1 MIKSMT
7 IPDPLGLPAT
17 ASTNDQETQTSL
29 FHANVR
35 RRSDRLMN
43 YFLISFFLVGIYLAH
58 YYDTWL
64 IAFGVGGLSLIAYY
78 SVKLAMPRSGLYQY
92 VLSVVLGVFMAQ
104 YIYQM
109 HGLFEMHFV
118 AFIACAILITYQN
131 WKLQIPLLIIVFL
144 HHAVFDYL
152 QYSGNQNV
160 YFTQLDYLDF
170 NTFVIHVA
178 LTTIIV
184 FICGLW
190 SYQLKRYGEIQ
201 IAQAVQMAGLQK
213 EAGILQER
221 RRNQEALENALL
233 TAEVARQE
241 AERANKAKSIF
252 LATMSH
258 EIRTP
263 MNGVI
268 GMSSLLSE
276 TPLNDQQ
283 RSYAQTIATCGET
296 LLNVINDILDFSKIE
311 SGSMELE
318 EIDFNLHENIEH
330 VLDIFSTRAAETGIE
345 LLYQI
350 ESKVPDYIK
359 GDDLRLRQIIT
370 NLVGNAIKFTEEGEI
385 FIGVRVLETDAD
397 GKLTLG
403 FEVRDTGIGI
413 PPDKQERL
421 FKAFSQI
428 DTSTTRKYGGT
439 GLGLAISEQL
449 VKLMGGTIRVES
461 EPGAGS
467 TFFFTVSTH
476 AGIQADVPVTT
487 TDLAAHA
494 GKRLLIVDDNLTN
507 RTILKNQLEQWNLA
521 ATLAASGVEALNI
534 LEADSRYDLVL
545 TDMQM
550 PYMDGVRLSTTIRER
565 YPRLPIILL
574 SSIGDEYKKNYKNL
588 FSAIMTKPIKQQA
601 MYRHILSGLEHRS
614 WSISGDS
621 SASSRLPGQ
630 PGQMAARLPLQ
641 ILIAEDNVINQ
652 QVIQYI
658 LQKLGYTPTIAQN
671 GREAVDLAAA
681 GDFDIILMDLQMPE
695 MDGLEAT
702 RMIRR
707 HTADRQPVII
717 ALTANA
723 MEGDEEE
730 CLEAG
735 MNDYLGK
742 PVKLEEVIDKL
753 QKWAPRPFLN

>member
-1 MIKSMT
+1 MT
-7 IPDPLGLPAT
+7 IPDLSSLPPSSTDLEAQT
-17 ASTNDQETQTSL
+17 AL
-29 FHANVR
+29 FHADVR
-35 RRSDRLMN
+35 RRSDQLTN
-43 YFLISFFLVGIYLAH
+43 YFLIAYFLIGLYLAH
-58 YYDTWL
+58 YYDTYP
-64 IAFGVGGLSLIAYY
+64 IALGIGGLSLVAYY
-78 SVKLAMPRSGLYQY
+78 SVKLALPRSDLYQY
-92 VLSVVLGVFMAQ
+92 VLSVILGLFMAQ

-109 HGLFEMHFV
+109 HGLFEMHFF

-131 WKLQIPLLIIVFL
+131 WKLQIPLLVFVFL
-144 HHAVFDYL
+144 HHAIFDYL
-152 QYSGNQNV
+152 QYTGESTI
-160 YFTQLDYLDF
+160 YFTRLDYIDF

-221 RRNQEALENALL
+221 RRNQDALEAALL
-233 TAEVARQE
+233 KAEIARQEAEIARQE

-276 TPLNDQQ
+276 TPLNEQQ
-283 RSYAQTIATCGET
+283 RNYAETIAACGET

-311 SGSMELE
+311 SGSMDLE
-318 EIDFNLHENIEH
+318 DIDFDLHESIEH
-330 VLDIFSTRAAETGIE
+330 VLDIFSTRAAQTGVE

-350 ESKVPDYIK
+350 ESNVPAWIK

-370 NLVGNAIKFTEEGEI
+370 NLVGNAIKFTEKGEI
-385 FIGVRVLETDAD
+385 FIGVRLLDSDST

-413 PPDKQERL
+413 PLEKQERL

-428 DTSTTRKYGGT
+428 DSSTTRKYGGT

-449 VKLMGGTIRVES
+449 VKLMGGSIEVQS
-461 EPGAGS
+461 EPGIGS
-467 TFFFTVSTH
+467 TFSFTIGTR
-476 AGIQADVPVTT
+476 AGVQADTPATSG
-487 TDLAAHA
+487 DLAAHA
-494 GKRLLIVDDNLTN
+494 GKRLLIVDDNHTN
-507 RTILKNQLEQWNLA
+507 RTILKDQLEQWNLA

-534 LEADSRYDLVL
+534 LATDNRFDLIL

-550 PYMDGVRLSTTIRER
+550 PYMDGIRLSQTIRER
-565 YPRLPIILL
+565 YPRVPIILL
-574 SSIGDEYKKNYKNL
+574 SSIGDEFKKNYDDL
-588 FSAIMTKPIKQQA
+588 FSAIMTKPIKHQA
-601 MYRHILSGLEHRS
+601 MYRHILSGLENRS
-614 WSISGDS
+614 WSAANGNTGPT
-621 SASSRLPGQ
+621 RLPRQ
-630 PGQMAARLPLQ
+630 LAADLPMR
-641 ILIAEDNVINQ
+641 ILVAEDNIINQ

-658 LQKLGYTPTIAQN
+658 LQKLGYTPVIVQN
-671 GREAVDLAAA
+671 GREAVDAMAVA
-681 GDFDIILMDLQMPE
+681 DYDIILMDLQMPE

-702 RMIRR
+702 RMIRGR
-707 HTADRQPVII
+707 QAGQQPVII

-753 QKWAPRPFLN
+753 RRWAPRHSLN

>member
-1 MIKSMT
+1 E
-7 IPDPLGLPAT
+7 A
-17 ASTNDQETQTSL
+17 A
-29 FHANVR
+29 
-35 RRSDRLMN
+35 
-43 YFLISFFLVGIYLAH
+43 
-58 YYDTWL
+58 
-64 IAFGVGGLSLIAYY
+64 
-78 SVKLAMPRSGLYQY
+78 
-92 VLSVVLGVFMAQ
+92 
-104 YIYQM
+104 
-109 HGLFEMHFV
+109 
-118 AFIACAILITYQN
+118 
-131 WKLQIPLLIIVFL
+131 L
-144 HHAVFDYL
+144 H
-152 QYSGNQNV
+152 
-160 YFTQLDYLDF
+160 
-170 NTFVIHVA
+170 
-178 LTTIIV
+178 
-184 FICGLW
+184 
-190 SYQLKRYGEIQ
+190 K
-201 IAQAVQMAGLQK
+201 
-213 EAGILQER
+213 
-221 RRNQEALENALL
+221 
-233 TAEVARQE
+233 AEVARRE

-283 RSYAQTIATCGET
+283 RTYAEAIAACGET

-318 EIDFNLHENIEH
+318 DIDFDLHESIEH

-350 ESKVPDYIK
+350 ESKVPAHIK

-370 NLVGNAIKFTEEGEI
+370 NLVGNAIKFTEQGEI
-385 FIGVRVLETDAD
+385 FIGVRLTETDTD
-397 GKLTLG
+397 GRMTLG

-413 PPDKQERL
+413 PPEKQERL

-428 DTSTTRKYGGT
+428 DSSTTRKYGGT

-449 VKLMGGTIRVES
+449 VKLMGGSIRVES
-461 EPGAGS
+461 EPGVGS
-467 TFFFTVSTH
+467 TFFFTITAR
-476 AGIQADVPVTT
+476 AGIRADTPAATG
-487 TDLAAHA
+487 DLAAHA

-507 RTILKNQLEQWNLA
+507 RTILKYQLEQWNLT

-534 LEADSRYDLVL
+534 LAADSRYDLVL

-550 PYMDGVRLSTTIRER
+550 PFMDGVRLSGTIRER
-565 YPRLPIILL
+565 YPQLPIILL
-574 SSIGDEYKKNYKNL
+574 SSIGDEYKKNYKDL
-588 FSAIMTKPIKQQA
+588 FSAIMTKPVKQQA

-614 WSISGDS
+614 WPTAAVS
-621 SASSRLPGQ
+621 SSPSRAAGQPGQAAGQPGQAAGQPGQAAGQ
-630 PGQMAARLPLQ
+630 PGQMASELPMQ
-641 ILIAEDNVINQ
+641 ILIAEDNLINQ

-658 LQKLGYTPTIAQN
+658 LQKLGYTPVIAHN
-671 GREAVDLAAA
+671 GREAVDIAAA
-681 GDFDIILMDLQMPE
+681 GEFDIILMDLQMPE

-702 RMIRR
+702 RMIRQ
-707 HTADRQPVII
+707 HHADHQPVII

-730 CLEAG
+730 CLSAG

-753 QKWAPRPFLN
+753 QKWAPRPSLN

>member
-7 IPDPLGLPAT
+7 ITDPSGLPAY
-17 ASTNDQETQTSL
+17 ASPNDLETQTSL

-43 YFLISFFLVGIYLAH
+43 YFLTSFFLVGIYLAH

-64 IAFGVGGLSLIAYY
+64 IAFGVGGLSLVAYY
-78 SVKLAMPRSGLYQY
+78 SVKLALPQSDLYQY
-92 VLSVVLGVFMAQ
+92 VLSVVIGVFMAQ
-104 YIYQM
+104 FIYQM

-131 WKLQIPLLIIVFL
+131 WKLQIPLLIFVFL
-144 HHAVFDYL
+144 HHIIFDYL
-152 QYSGNQNV
+152 QYSGDQTI

-170 NTFVIHVA
+170 NSFVIHIA
-178 LTTIIV
+178 LTAMIV

-190 SYQLKRYGEIQ
+190 SYQLKRYGEVQ
-201 IAQAVQMAGLQK
+201 ISQAVQMAGLRE

-221 RRNQEALENALL
+221 RRNQEALEAALL
-233 TAEVARQE
+233 KAEVARQE

-283 RSYAQTIATCGET
+283 RSYAETISACGET

-318 EIDFNLHENIEH
+318 DIDFDLHENIEH
-330 VLDIFSTRAAETGIE
+330 VLDIFSTRAAATGVE

-350 ESKVPDYIK
+350 ETGVPAHIK

-385 FIGVRVLETDAD
+385 VIGVRLVESDPN

-413 PPDKQERL
+413 PLEKQERL

-439 GLGLAISEQL
+439 GLVLAISEQL
-449 VKLMGGTIRVES
+449 VKLMGGSIRVES

-467 TFFFTVSTH
+467 TFFFTITTRT
-476 AGIQADVPVTT
+476 GIASEIPGTT

-507 RTILKNQLEQWNLA
+507 RTILKTQLEQWNLTA
-521 ATLAASGVEALNI
+521 MLAASGVEALNI
-534 LEADSRYDLVL
+534 LAADNRFDLVL

-550 PYMDGVRLSTTIRER
+550 PFMDGVRLSETIRER

-601 MYRHILSGLEHRS
+601 MYRNILSGLEHRA
-614 WSISGDS
+614 WSVSVDPT
-621 SASSRLPGQ
+621 ASSSLTGQ
-630 PGQMAARLPLQ
+630 PGQMAAELPMQ
-641 ILIAEDNVINQ
+641 ILIAEDNIINQ

-658 LQKLGYTPTIAQN
+658 LQKLGYSPTIVQN
-671 GREAVDLAAA
+671 GREAVDTAAA

-707 HTADRQPVII
+707 HSPERQPVII

>member
-1 MIKSMT
+1 MT
-7 IPDPLGLPAT
+7 IPDPSGLPSS
-17 ASTNDQETQTSL
+17 STDLETQTAI
-29 FHANVR
+29 FHAGVR
-35 RRSDRLMN
+35 QRSDRLMN
-43 YFLISFFLVGIYLAH
+43 YFLAAFFSIGLYLAH
-58 YYDTWL
+58 YYDTYP
-64 IAFGVGGLSLIAYY
+64 IALGVGGLCLIAYY
-78 SVKLAMPRSGLYQY
+78 SVKLALPRSDLYQY

-109 HGLFEMHFV
+109 HGLFEMHFF

-131 WKLQIPLLIIVFL
+131 WKLQIPLLIFVFL
-144 HHAVFDYL
+144 HHAIFDYL
-152 QYSGNQNV
+152 QYSGNPSV
-160 YFTQLDYLDF
+160 FFTRLDYIDF
-170 NTFVIHVA
+170 NTFVIHIA

-190 SYQLKRYGEIQ
+190 AYQLKRYGEIQ
-201 IAQAVQMAGLQK
+201 IIQAVQMAGLQM

-221 RRNQEALENALL
+221 RRNQDALEDALSK
-233 TAEVARQE
+233 AEIARKE

-276 TPLNDQQ
+276 TPLNEQQ
-283 RSYAQTIATCGET
+283 RNYAETISACGET

-311 SGSMELE
+311 SGSMDLE
-318 EIDFNLHENIEH
+318 DIDFDLHESIEH
-330 VLDIFSTRAAETGIE
+330 VLDIFSTRAAQTGIE

-350 ESKVPDYIK
+350 ESSVPAWIK
-359 GDDLRLRQIIT
+359 GDDLRLRQIMT
-370 NLVGNAIKFTEEGEI
+370 NLVGNAIKFTTEGEI
-385 FIGVRVLETDAD
+385 FVRVRQLEAD
-397 GKLTLG
+397 SAGHLTLG

-413 PPDKQERL
+413 PPEKQERL

-449 VKLMGGTIRVES
+449 VKMMGGSISVES
-461 EPGAGS
+461 KPGLGS
-467 TFFFTVSTH
+467 TFTFTISTR
-476 AGIQADVPVTT
+476 AGVRADVPASSG
-487 TDLAAHA
+487 DLAAHA
-494 GKRLLIVDDNLTN
+494 GKRLLIIDDNLTN
-507 RTILKNQLEQWNLA
+507 RTILKNQLEQWQLA
-521 ATLAASGVEALNI
+521 PTLAASGVEALDI
-534 LEADSRYDLVL
+534 LAADSRYDLIL

-550 PYMDGVRLSTTIRER
+550 PYMDGVRLSRTIRER

-574 SSIGDEYKKNYKNL
+574 SSIGDEYKKNYDDL

-601 MYRHILSGLEHRS
+601 MYRHILSGLENRS
-614 WSISGDS
+614 WP
-621 SASSRLPGQ
+621 SANGGAFPSRLTGKL
-630 PGQMAARLPLQ
+630 AADLPMR

-658 LQKLGYTPTIAQN
+658 LQKLGYSPVMVAN
-671 GREAVDLAAA
+671 GREAVDAVL
-681 GDFDIILMDLQMPE
+681 GGEYDIILMDLQMPE
-695 MDGLEAT
+695 LGGLEAT
-702 RMIRR
+702 RLIRER
-707 HTADRQPVII
+707 KAGRQPVII

-730 CLEAG
+730 CLKEG

-753 QKWAPRPFLN
+753 RRWAPRHALN

>member
-7 IPDPLGLPAT
+7 IPDPLALPA
-17 ASTNDQETQTSL
+17 SPSPNDLETQTAL
-29 FHANVR
+29 FHADVR

-58 YYDTWL
+58 YFGTYM

-78 SVKLAMPRSGLYQY
+78 SVKLALPRSDLYQY
-92 VLSVVLGVFMAQ
+92 VLSVVIGLFMAQ

-118 AFIACAILITYQN
+118 AFISCAILITYQK
-131 WKLQIPLLIIVFL
+131 WELQIPLLIFVVL
-144 HHAVFDYL
+144 HHAIFDYL
-152 QYSGNQNV
+152 QYSGDPAV

-170 NTFVIHVA
+170 NTFIIHIA
-178 LTTIIV
+178 LTSIIV

-201 IAQAVQMAGLQK
+201 INQAVQMAALQK

-221 RRNQEALENALL
+221 RRNHEALEDALRNA
-233 TAEVARQE
+233 EIARQE
-241 AERANKAKSIF
+241 SERANKAKSIF

-276 TPLNDQQ
+276 TSLNDQQ
-283 RSYAQTIATCGET
+283 RTYAEAISACGET

-318 EIDFNLHENIEH
+318 DIDFDLHESIEH
-330 VLDIFSTRAAETGIE
+330 VLDIFSTRAAQTGVE
-345 LLYQI
+345 LLYQV
-350 ESKVPDYIK
+350 ESRVPALIK

-370 NLVGNAIKFTEEGEI
+370 NLVGNAIKFTEKGEI
-385 FIGVRVLETDAD
+385 FIGVRLVETDVD
-397 GKLTLG
+397 GRLTLG

-413 PPDKQERL
+413 PAEKQERL

-428 DTSTTRKYGGT
+428 DSSTTRKYGGT

-449 VKLMGGTIRVES
+449 VKLMGGSIHVQS
-461 EPGAGS
+461 EPGVGS
-467 TFFFTVSTH
+467 TFSFTMITRPGVR
-476 AGIQADVPVTT
+476 ADIPARTG
-487 TDLAAHA
+487 DLAAHA

-507 RTILKNQLEQWNLA
+507 RTILKDQLELWNLA
-521 ATLAASGVEALNI
+521 PTLAASGVEALNI
-534 LEADSRYDLVL
+534 LATDSRYDLIL

-550 PYMDGVRLSTTIRER
+550 PFMDGVRLSKTIRER

-574 SSIGDEYKKNYKNL
+574 SSIGDEYKKNYRNL

-614 WSISGDS
+614 WSITNES
-621 SASSRLPGQ
+621 STPSRLS
-630 PGQMAARLPLQ
+630 GQMANELPMK

-658 LQKLGYTPTIAQN
+658 LQKLGYTPVMVLN
-671 GREAVDLAAA
+671 GREAVDTAAT

-702 RMIRR
+702 RIIRR
-707 HTADRQPVII
+707 CSNGRQPVII

-730 CLEAG
+730 CLQAG

-742 PVKLEEVIDKL
+742 PVKLEELIDKL
-753 QKWAPRPFLN
+753 QKWAPRSLLN

>member
-1 MIKSMT
+1 MT
-7 IPDPLGLPAT
+7 ISDPHALAAPDPSNDLAAQT
-17 ASTNDQETQTSL
+17 AL

-58 YYDTWL
+58 YFDTYT
-64 IAFGVGGLSLIAYY
+64 IALGVGGLSLMAYY
-78 SVKLAMPRSGLYQY
+78 SVKLALPRSDLYQY
-92 VLSVVLGVFMAQ
+92 VLSVVLGLFMAQ

-118 AFIACAILITYQN
+118 AFIACAILITYQK
-131 WKLQIPLLIIVFL
+131 WELQIPLLIFVAL
-144 HHAVFDYL
+144 HHAIFDYL
-152 QYSGNQNV
+152 QYSGETGV
-160 YFTQLDYLDF
+160 YFTRLDYLDF
-170 NTFVIHVA
+170 NTFIIHIA
-178 LTTIIV
+178 LTSFIV
-184 FICGLW
+184 FISGLW
-190 SYQLKRYGEIQ
+190 AYQLKRYGEIQ
-201 IAQAVQMAGLQK
+201 INQAVQMAGLQK

-221 RRNQEALENALL
+221 RRNQEALEAALL
-233 TAEVARQE
+233 KAETARQE

-276 TPLNDQQ
+276 TPLNEQQ
-283 RSYAQTIATCGET
+283 RSYAETIATCGET

-318 EIDFNLHENIEH
+318 DIDFDLHESIEH
-330 VLDIFSTRAAETGIE
+330 VLDIFSTRAAQTGVE
-345 LLYQI
+345 LLYQV
-350 ESKVPDYIK
+350 ESRVPSFIK

-370 NLVGNAIKFTEEGEI
+370 NLVGNAIKFTEEAEI
-385 FIGVRVLETDAD
+385 FIGVRLVDADAD

-413 PPDKQERL
+413 PADKQERL
-421 FKAFSQI
+421 FKAFSQL
-428 DTSTTRKYGGT
+428 DSSTTRKYGGT

-449 VKLMGGTIRVES
+449 VKLMGGSIRVES
-461 EPGAGS
+461 EPGVGS
-467 TFFFTVSTH
+467 TFTFTISTRAGSR
-476 AGIQADVPVTT
+476 AGIPAGNS
-487 TDLAAHA
+487 DLAAHA

-521 ATLAASGVEALNI
+521 PTLAASGVEALDI
-534 LEADSRYDLVL
+534 LATDSRYDLIL

-550 PYMDGVRLSTTIRER
+550 PFMDGVRLSETIRER

-574 SSIGDEYKKNYKNL
+574 SSVGDEYKKDYNNL

-601 MYRHILSGLEHRS
+601 MYRHILSGLERRS
-614 WSISGDS
+614 WAVTGESSIP
-621 SASSRLPGQ
+621 SRLPE
-630 PGQMAARLPLQ
+630 QMATDLPMQ

-658 LQKLGYTPTIAQN
+658 LQKLGYTPTVVGN
-671 GREAVDLAAA
+671 GREAVDTVAAN
-681 GDFDIILMDLQMPE
+681 DFDIILMDLQMPE
-695 MDGLEAT
+695 IDGLEAT

-707 HTADRQPVII
+707 RNAGPQPVII

-730 CLEAG
+730 CLSAG

-742 PVKLEEVIDKL
+742 PVKLEELIDKL
-753 QKWAPRPFLN
+753 QKWAPRPLLN

>member
-1 MIKSMT
+1 MT
-7 IPDPLGLPAT
+7 ILDPVGLPP
-17 ASTNDQETQTSL
+17 SSGNDLATQTAV
-29 FHANVR
+29 FHADVR

-43 YFLISFFLVGIYLAH
+43 YFLAGFFFIGLYLAH
-58 YYDTWL
+58 YYETYP
-64 IAFGVGGLSLIAYY
+64 IALGVGGLSLIAYY
-78 SVKLAMPRSGLYQY
+78 SVKFTLPRSDLYQY

-109 HGLFEMHFV
+109 HGLFEMHFF
-118 AFIACAILITYQN
+118 AFISCAILITYQN
-131 WKLQIPLLIIVFL
+131 WRLQIPLLIFVFL
-144 HHAVFDYL
+144 HHAIFDYL
-152 QYSGNQNV
+152 QYTGDAAV
-160 YFTQLDYLDF
+160 YFTRLDYIDF

-178 LTTIIV
+178 LTTGIV

-213 EAGILQER
+213 EAGIRQER
-221 RRNQEALENALL
+221 RRNQEALEGALL
-233 TAEVARQE
+233 KAEDARQEAEVARQE

-276 TPLNDQQ
+276 TTLNDQQ
-283 RSYAQTIATCGET
+283 RSYAETISACGET

-318 EIDFNLHENIEH
+318 DIDFDLHESIEH
-330 VLDIFSTRAAETGIE
+330 VLDIFSTRAAQTGIE

-350 ESKVPDYIK
+350 ENAVPVWIR

-370 NLVGNAIKFTEEGEI
+370 NLVGNSIKFTEEGEI
-385 FIGVRVLETDAD
+385 FIGVRLEAAATD
-397 GKLTLG
+397 GGLTLG

-413 PPDKQERL
+413 PADKQERL

-428 DTSTTRKYGGT
+428 DSSTTRKYGGT

-449 VKLMGGTIRVES
+449 VKLMGGYIRVQS
-461 EPGAGS
+461 EPGSGS
-467 TFFFTVSTH
+467 TFFFTISTR
-476 AGIQADVPVTT
+476 AGVRTDAATSSG
-487 TDLAAHA
+487 DLAAHA

-507 RTILKNQLEQWNLA
+507 RTILKDQLEQWKLA
-521 ATLAASGVEALNI
+521 PTLAASGVEALNI
-534 LEADSRYDLVL
+534 LATDSRYDLIL

-550 PYMDGVRLSTTIRER
+550 PYMDGIRLSKTIRER
-565 YPRLPIILL
+565 YPRVPIILL
-574 SSIGDEYKKNYKNL
+574 SSIGDEYKKNHEGL

-601 MYRHILSGLEHRS
+601 MYRHILSGLENRS
-614 WSISGDS
+614 RTTGNGNHF
-621 SASSRLPGQ
+621 SSRLSRQ
-630 PGQMAARLPLQ
+630 LAAELPMR
-641 ILIAEDNVINQ
+641 ILVAEDNVINQ
-652 QVIQYI
+652 QVILYI
-658 LQKLGYTPTIAQN
+658 LQKLGYTPTVVPN
-671 GREAVDLAAA
+671 GREAADAAA
-681 GDFDIILMDLQMPE
+681 TGSFDLILMDLHMPE

-702 RMIRR
+702 RLIRQC
-707 HTADRQPVII
+707 ADSRQPVII

-730 CLEAG
+730 CIQAG

-753 QKWAPRPFLN
+753 QRWAPRRNLN

>member
-1 MIKSMT
+1 MT
-7 IPDPLGLPAT
+7 IPDPQSLPVSAV
-17 ASTNDQETQTSL
+17 SNDLETQTAL
-29 FHANVR
+29 FHADVR

-43 YFLISFFLVGIYLAH
+43 YFLIGFFLVGIYLAH
-58 YYDTWL
+58 YFDTYA

-78 SVKLAMPRSGLYQY
+78 SVKLAFPRSDLYQY
-92 VLSVVLGVFMAQ
+92 VLSVVIGLFMAQ

-118 AFIACAILITYQN
+118 AFISCAILITYQN
-131 WKLQIPLLIIVFL
+131 WKLQVPLLIFVVL
-144 HHAVFDYL
+144 HHAIFDYL
-152 QYSGNQNV
+152 QYSGNSAI

-170 NTFVIHVA
+170 NTFIIHIA
-178 LTTIIV
+178 LTSIIV

-201 IAQAVQMAGLQK
+201 VTQAVQMAGLQK

-221 RRNQEALENALL
+221 RRNQEALEAALL
-233 TAEVARQE
+233 KAEAARLE

-283 RSYAQTIATCGET
+283 RTYAETIAACGET

-318 EIDFNLHENIEH
+318 EIDFDLHESIEH
-330 VLDIFSTRAAETGIE
+330 VLDIFSTRAAQTGIE
-345 LLYQI
+345 LLYQV
-350 ESKVPDYIK
+350 ESKVPTFIK

-385 FIGVRVLETDAD
+385 FIGVRLLEAEAD

-428 DTSTTRKYGGT
+428 DSSITRKYGGT

-449 VKLMGGTIRVES
+449 VKLMGGSIKVQS
-461 EPGAGS
+461 EPGVGS
-467 TFFFTVSTH
+467 TFTFSIQTS
-476 AGIQADVPVTT
+476 AGVRADIPATT
-487 TDLAAHA
+487 GDLTAHA

-507 RTILKNQLEQWNLA
+507 RTILKNQLEHWNLT

-534 LEADSRYDLVL
+534 LATDSPFDLVL

-550 PYMDGVRLSTTIRER
+550 PFMDGVRLSKNIRER

-574 SSIGDEYKKNYKNL
+574 SSIGDEYKKHHKNL

-601 MYRHILSGLEHRS
+601 MYRNILSGLEHRS
-614 WSISGDS
+614 RSLAGESTTP
-621 SASSRLPGQ
+621 SRVPGPAQ
-630 PGQMAARLPLQ
+630 PGQMAAELPMQ

-658 LQKLGYTPTIAQN
+658 LQKLGYAPTIVQN
-671 GREAVDLAAA
+671 GREAVDTAAE
-681 GDFDIILMDLQMPE
+681 GDYDIILMDLQMPE

-702 RMIRR
+702 RMIRER
-707 HTADRQPVII
+707 ATDRQPVII

-730 CLEAG
+730 CLSAG

>member
-1 MIKSMT
+1 MT
-7 IPDPLGLPAT
+7 IPDLSGLPPS
-17 ASTNDQETQTSL
+17 STDLETQTAI
-29 FHANVR
+29 FHAGVR
-35 RRSDRLMN
+35 QRSDRLMN
-43 YFLISFFLVGIYLAH
+43 YFLIAFFCIGLYLAH
-58 YYDTWL
+58 YYDTYP
-64 IAFGVGGLSLIAYY
+64 IALGVGSLCLIGYY
-78 SVKLAMPRSGLYQY
+78 SVKLALPRSDLYQY

-104 YIYQM
+104 YIYEM
-109 HGLFEMHFV
+109 HGLFEMHFF

-131 WKLQIPLLIIVFL
+131 WKLQIPLLIFVFL
-144 HHAVFDYL
+144 HHAIFDYL
-152 QYSGNQNV
+152 QYSGNTSIF
-160 YFTQLDYLDF
+160 FTRLDYIDF
-170 NTFVIHVA
+170 NTFVIHIA

-190 SYQLKRYGEIQ
+190 AYQLKRYGEIQ
-201 IAQAVQMAGLQK
+201 IVQAVQMAGLQM

-221 RRNQEALENALL
+221 RRNQDALEEALLKAE
-233 TAEVARQE
+233 TARKE

-276 TPLNDQQ
+276 TPLNEQQ
-283 RSYAQTIATCGET
+283 RNYAETITACGET

-311 SGSMELE
+311 SGSMDLE
-318 EIDFNLHENIEH
+318 DIDFDLRESIEH
-330 VLDIFSTRAAETGIE
+330 VLDIFSTRAAQTGIE

-350 ESKVPDYIK
+350 ESNVPAWIK

-370 NLVGNAIKFTEEGEI
+370 NLVGNAIKFTTEGEI
-385 FIGVRVLETDAD
+385 LVRVRLLQSDMA
-397 GKLTLG
+397 GQLTLG

-413 PPDKQERL
+413 PLEKQERL

-449 VKLMGGTIRVES
+449 VKMMGGSISVES
-461 EPGAGS
+461 KPGLGS
-467 TFFFTVSTH
+467 TFTFTIRTR
-476 AGIQADVPVTT
+476 AGVRADVPVSSG
-487 TDLAAHA
+487 DLAAHA
-494 GKRLLIVDDNLTN
+494 GKRLLIIDDNLTN
-507 RTILKNQLEQWNLA
+507 RTILKNQLEQWQLA
-521 ATLAASGVEALNI
+521 PTLAASGVEALDI
-534 LEADSRYDLVL
+534 LAADSRYDLIL

-550 PYMDGVRLSTTIRER
+550 PYMDGVRLSRTIRER

-574 SSIGDEYKKNYKNL
+574 SSIGDEYRKNYDDL

-601 MYRHILSGLEHRS
+601 MYRHILSGLENRS
-614 WSISGDS
+614 WS
-621 SASSRLPGQ
+621 SANGGAFPSRLTGKL
-630 PGQMAARLPLQ
+630 AADLPMR

-652 QVIQYI
+652 QVIEYI
-658 LQKLGYTPTIAQN
+658 LQKLGYSPVMVEN
-671 GREAVDLAAA
+671 GREAVNAAV
-681 GDFDIILMDLQMPE
+681 GGEYDIILMDLQMPE
-695 MDGLEAT
+695 LDGLEAT
-702 RMIRR
+702 RLIRER
-707 HTADRQPVII
+707 KAGRQPVII

-723 MEGDEEE
+723 MEGDQEE
-730 CLEAG
+730 CLQAG

-753 QKWAPRPFLN
+753 RRWAPRHSLN

>member
-7 IPDPLGLPAT
+7 IPDPLNLPA
-17 ASTNDQETQTSL
+17 AGSNVLETQTAL
-29 FHANVR
+29 FHTDVR

-43 YFLISFFLVGIYLAH
+43 YFLSSFFLVGIYLAH
-58 YYDTWL
+58 YYDTYI
-64 IAFGVGGLSLIAYY
+64 IALGVGGLSLIAYY
-78 SVKLAMPRSGLYQY
+78 TVKLALPRSDLYQY
-92 VLSVVLGVFMAQ
+92 VLSVVIGVFMAQ

-118 AFIACAILITYQN
+118 AFISCAILITYQK
-131 WKLQIPLLIIVFL
+131 WELQIPLLIFVVL
-144 HHAVFDYL
+144 HHAIFDYL
-152 QYSGNQNV
+152 QYSGDTAV

-170 NTFVIHVA
+170 NTFIIHIA
-178 LTTIIV
+178 LTSIIV

-201 IAQAVQMAGLQK
+201 INQAVQMAGLQK

-221 RRNQEALENALL
+221 RRNQEALEDALMS
-233 TAEVARQE
+233 AEAARQE

-268 GMSSLLSE
+268 GMSSLLSD
-276 TPLNDQQ
+276 TQLNDQQ
-283 RSYAQTIATCGET
+283 RSYAETIAACGET

-318 EIDFNLHENIEH
+318 DIDFDLHESIEH
-330 VLDIFSTRAAETGIE
+330 VLDIFSTRAAQTGIE
-345 LLYQI
+345 LLYQV
-350 ESKVPDYIK
+350 ESRVPAFIK

-385 FIGVRVLETDAD
+385 FIGVRLVETDAD

-428 DTSTTRKYGGT
+428 DSSVTRKYGGT

-449 VKLMGGTIRVES
+449 VKLMGGSIKVQS
-461 EPGAGS
+461 EPGFGS
-467 TFFFTVSTH
+467 TFTFTISTR
-476 AGIQADVPVTT
+476 AGVRADIPATT
-487 TDLAAHA
+487 GDLAFHA

-507 RTILKNQLEQWNLA
+507 RTILKNQLEQWNLT

-534 LEADSRYDLVL
+534 LAVDSRYDLIL

-550 PYMDGVRLSTTIRER
+550 PFMDGVRLSTTIRER

-574 SSIGDEYKKNYKNL
+574 SSIGDEYKKNYRNL

-614 WSISGDS
+614 WSIAGDS
-621 SASSRLPGQ
+621 LTPSRLPGQ
-630 PGQMAARLPLQ
+630 MAAELPMK

-658 LQKLGYTPTIAQN
+658 LQKLGYTPTIVQN
-671 GREAVDLAAA
+671 GREAVDTAAA
-681 GDFDIILMDLQMPE
+681 NDFDIILMDLQMPE
-695 MDGLEAT
+695 IDGLEAT
-702 RMIRR
+702 RLIRKR
-707 HTADRQPVII
+707 NTDRQPVII

-730 CLEAG
+730 CLMAG

>member
-7 IPDPLGLPAT
+7 IPEPLVLT
-17 ASTNDQETQTSL
+17 TSLSSNDLETQTAL
-29 FHANVR
+29 FHTDVR

-43 YFLISFFLVGIYLAH
+43 YFLIGFFLVGIYLAH
-58 YYDTWL
+58 YFATYT

-78 SVKLAMPRSGLYQY
+78 SVKLALPRSDLYQY
-92 VLSVVLGVFMAQ
+92 VLSVVIGLFMAQ

-118 AFIACAILITYQN
+118 AFISCAILITYQK
-131 WKLQIPLLIIVFL
+131 WELQIPLLIFVVL
-144 HHAVFDYL
+144 HHAIFDYL
-152 QYSGNQNV
+152 QYSGDTTI

-170 NTFVIHVA
+170 NTFIIHIA
-178 LTTIIV
+178 LTSIIV

-190 SYQLKRYGEIQ
+190 SYQLKRYSEIQ
-201 IAQAVQMAGLQK
+201 IDQAVQMAGLQK

-221 RRNQEALENALL
+221 RRNHQALEDALL
-233 TAEVARQE
+233 KAEIARQE

-276 TPLNDQQ
+276 TSLNDQQ
-283 RSYAQTIATCGET
+283 RTYAEAIAACGET

-318 EIDFNLHENIEH
+318 DIDFDLHESIEH
-330 VLDIFSTRAAETGIE
+330 VLDIFSTRAAQTGIE
-345 LLYQI
+345 LLYQV
-350 ESKVPDYIK
+350 ESRVPAFIK

-370 NLVGNAIKFTEEGEI
+370 NLVGNAVKFTEEGEI
-385 FIGVRVLETDAD
+385 FIGVRLVETDAD

-413 PPDKQERL
+413 PSEKQERL

-428 DTSTTRKYGGT
+428 DSSTTRKYGGT

-449 VKLMGGTIRVES
+449 VKLMGGSIRVQS
-461 EPGAGS
+461 EPGVGS
-467 TFFFTVSTH
+467 TFSFTISTRPGVRTDIP
-476 AGIQADVPVTT
+476 AGTG
-487 TDLAAHA
+487 DLAAHA

-521 ATLAASGVEALNI
+521 PTLAASGVEALNI
-534 LEADSRYDLVL
+534 LATDSRYDLIL

-550 PYMDGVRLSTTIRER
+550 PFMDGVRLSKTIRER

-614 WSISGDS
+614 WSITRES
-621 SASSRLPGQ
+621 STPSRLS
-630 PGQMAARLPLQ
+630 GQMATELPMQ

-658 LQKLGYTPTIAQN
+658 LQKLGYTPVMVQN
-671 GREAVDLAAA
+671 GREAVDTAAA
-681 GDFDIILMDLQMPE
+681 NEFDIILMDLQMPE

-702 RMIRR
+702 RLIRQR
-707 HTADRQPVII
+707 NASRQPVII

-730 CLEAG
+730 CLLAG

-742 PVKLEEVIDKL
+742 PVKLEELIDKL

>member
-7 IPDPLGLPAT
+7 ITDPSGFPAS
-17 ASTNDQETQTSL
+17 ASPNDLETQTSL

-64 IAFGVGGLSLIAYY
+64 IAFGVGGLSLVAYY
-78 SVKLAMPRSGLYQY
+78 SVKLALPRSDLYQY
-92 VLSVVLGVFMAQ
+92 ILSVVLGVFMAQ
-104 YIYQM
+104 FIYQM

-131 WKLQIPLLIIVFL
+131 WKLQIPLLIFVFL
-144 HHAVFDYL
+144 HHIIFDYL
-152 QYSGNQNV
+152 QYSGNQTI

-170 NTFVIHVA
+170 NSFVIHIA
-178 LTTIIV
+178 LTAIIV

-190 SYQLKRYGEIQ
+190 SYQLKRYGEVQ
-201 IAQAVQMAGLQK
+201 ISQAVQMAGLRE

-221 RRNQEALENALL
+221 RRNQEALEAALL
-233 TAEVARQE
+233 KAEVARQE

-283 RSYAQTIATCGET
+283 RSYAETISACGET

-318 EIDFNLHENIEH
+318 DIDFNLHENIEH
-330 VLDIFSTRAAETGIE
+330 VLDIFSTRAAATGVE

-350 ESKVPDYIK
+350 ETGVPAHIK

-370 NLVGNAIKFTEEGEI
+370 NLVGNAIKFTEAGEI
-385 FIGVRVLETDAD
+385 FIGVRLVESDPN

-403 FEVRDTGIGI
+403 FEIRDTGIGI
-413 PPDKQERL
+413 PQEKQERL

-449 VKLMGGTIRVES
+449 VKLMGGSIRVKS
-461 EPGAGS
+461 EPGVGS
-467 TFFFTVSTH
+467 TFFFTITTRT
-476 AGIQADVPVTT
+476 GIASEIPGTT

-507 RTILKNQLEQWNLA
+507 RTILKTQLERWNLTA
-521 ATLAASGVEALNI
+521 MLAASGVEALNI
-534 LEADSRYDLVL
+534 LAADSRFDLVL

-550 PYMDGVRLSTTIRER
+550 PFMDGVRLSETIRER

-601 MYRHILSGLEHRS
+601 MYRNILSGLEHRA
-614 WSISGDS
+614 WSVSVDHT
-621 SASSRLPGQ
+621 ASSSLPGQ
-630 PGQMAARLPLQ
+630 PGQMAAELPMQ
-641 ILIAEDNVINQ
+641 ILIAEDNIINQ

-658 LQKLGYTPTIAQN
+658 LQKLGYSPVIVQN
-671 GREAVDLAAA
+671 GREAVDTAAA

-707 HTADRQPVII
+707 HSPDRQPVII

>member
-7 IPDPLGLPAT
+7 IQDPQNIPAS
-17 ASTNDQETQTSL
+17 ASSNDLETQTAL
-29 FHANVR
+29 FYTDVR

-43 YFLISFFLVGIYLAH
+43 YFLIGFFLVGIYLAH
-58 YYDTWL
+58 YYGTYI

-78 SVKLAMPRSGLYQY
+78 SVKIALPRSDLYQY
-92 VLSVVLGVFMAQ
+92 VLSVVIGLFMAQ

-118 AFIACAILITYQN
+118 AFISCAILITYQK
-131 WKLQIPLLIIVFL
+131 WQLQIPLLIFVVL
-144 HHAVFDYL
+144 HHAIFDYL
-152 QYSGNQNV
+152 QYSGDTGV

-170 NTFVIHVA
+170 NTFVIHIA
-178 LTTIIV
+178 LTSIIV

-201 IAQAVQMAGLQK
+201 INQAVQMAGLQK

-221 RRNQEALENALL
+221 RRNQEALEDALL
-233 TAEVARQE
+233 NAEAARQE

-276 TPLNDQQ
+276 TRLNDQQ
-283 RSYAQTIATCGET
+283 RTYAETIAACGET

-318 EIDFNLHENIEH
+318 DIDFDLHESIEH
-330 VLDIFSTRAAETGIE
+330 VLDIFSTRAAQTGIE
-345 LLYQI
+345 LLYQV
-350 ESKVPDYIK
+350 ESRVPAFIK

-385 FIGVRVLETDAD
+385 FIGVRLVETHAD

-403 FEVRDTGIGI
+403 FQVRDTGIGI
-413 PPDKQERL
+413 PLDKQERL

-428 DTSTTRKYGGT
+428 DSSTTRKYGGT

-449 VKLMGGTIRVES
+449 VKLMGGSINVQS
-461 EPGAGS
+461 EPGVGS
-467 TFFFTVSTH
+467 TFSFTISTH
-476 AGIQADVPVTT
+476 TGVRADSPASTG
-487 TDLAAHA
+487 DLGAHA

-507 RTILKNQLEQWNLA
+507 RTILKNQLEQWKLTT
-521 ATLAASGVEALNI
+521 TLAASGVEALNI
-534 LEADSRYDLVL
+534 LAVDSRYDLIL

-550 PYMDGVRLSTTIRER
+550 PFMDGVRLSKTIRER

-588 FSAIMTKPIKQQA
+588 FSAIMTKPIKQQI

-614 WSISGDS
+614 WSVTGDS
-621 SASSRLPGQ
+621 LIPSRLPGQ
-630 PGQMAARLPLQ
+630 MAAELPMQ

-658 LQKLGYTPTIAQN
+658 LQKLGYTPTIVQN
-671 GREAVDLAAA
+671 GREAVDTVAAN
-681 GDFDIILMDLQMPE
+681 DFDIILMDLQMPE
-695 MDGLEAT
+695 IDGLEAT
-702 RMIRR
+702 RIIRER
-707 HTADRQPVII
+707 NPDRQPVII

-730 CLEAG
+730 CLMAG

-753 QKWAPRPFLN
+753 QKWAPDPS

>member
-1 MIKSMT
+1 MT
-7 IPDPLGLPAT
+7 IPDPQGLPVSAASNDLEMQT
-17 ASTNDQETQTSL
+17 AL
-29 FHANVR
+29 FHADVR

-58 YYDTWL
+58 YFDTYS

-78 SVKLAMPRSGLYQY
+78 SVKLALPRSDLYQY
-92 VLSVVLGVFMAQ
+92 VLSVVIGLFMAQ

-109 HGLFEMHFV
+109 HGLFETHFV
-118 AFIACAILITYQN
+118 AFISCAILITYQN
-131 WKLQIPLLIIVFL
+131 WKLQIPLLIFVVL
-144 HHAVFDYL
+144 HHAIFDYL
-152 QYSGNQNV
+152 QYSGNSAI

-170 NTFVIHVA
+170 NTFIIHIA
-178 LTTIIV
+178 LTSIIV

-201 IAQAVQMAGLQK
+201 VTQAVQMAGLQK

-221 RRNQEALENALL
+221 RRNQEALEDALL
-233 TAEVARQE
+233 KAEAARQE

-283 RSYAQTIATCGET
+283 RTYAETIAACGET

-318 EIDFNLHENIEH
+318 EIDFDLHESIEH
-330 VLDIFSTRAAETGIE
+330 VLDIFSTRAAQTGIE
-345 LLYQI
+345 LLYQV
-350 ESKVPDYIK
+350 ENRVPTFIK

-385 FIGVRVLETDAD
+385 FIGVGLLEAEAD

-428 DTSTTRKYGGT
+428 DTSITRKYGGT

-449 VKLMGGTIRVES
+449 VKLMGGSIKVQS
-461 EPGAGS
+461 EPGVGS
-467 TFFFTVSTH
+467 TFTFTIRTS
-476 AGIQADVPVTT
+476 AGIRADIPTT
-487 TDLAAHA
+487 TGDLTAHA

-507 RTILKNQLEQWNLA
+507 RTILKNQLEQWNLTA
-521 ATLAASGVEALNI
+521 KLAASGVEALNI
-534 LEADSRYDLVL
+534 LATDSPFDLVL

-550 PYMDGVRLSTTIRER
+550 PFMDGVRLSKNIRER
-565 YPRLPIILL
+565 HPRLPIILL

-601 MYRHILSGLEHRS
+601 MYRNILSGLEHRS
-614 WSISGDS
+614 RSLAGKSTTP
-621 SASSRLPGQ
+621 SRV
-630 PGQMAARLPLQ
+630 PGQMAAELPMQ

-658 LQKLGYTPTIAQN
+658 LQKLGYTPTIVQN
-671 GREAVDLAAA
+671 GREAVDTAAS
-681 GDFDIILMDLQMPE
+681 GNYDIILMDLQMPE

-702 RMIRR
+702 RMIRER
-707 HTADRQPVII
+707 TTDRQPVII

-730 CLEAG
+730 CLTAG

>member
-1 MIKSMT
+1 MIESMT
-7 IPDPLGLPAT
+7 IPDPSGLPPF
-17 ASTNDQETQTSL
+17 ASSNDLETQTSL

-35 RRSDRLMN
+35 RRSDTLMN

-78 SVKLAMPRSGLYQY
+78 SVKLALPHSRLYQY
-92 VLSVVLGVFMAQ
+92 VLSVVLGIFMAQ
-104 YIYQM
+104 FIYQM

-144 HHAVFDYL
+144 HHAIFDYL
-152 QYSGNQNV
+152 QYTGVQNV

-170 NTFVIHVA
+170 NTFVIHIA

-190 SYQLKRYGEIQ
+190 AYQLKRYGEIQ
-201 IAQAVQMAGLQK
+201 IAQAVQMAGLRE

-233 TAEVARQE
+233 KAEDARQE

-276 TPLNDQQ
+276 TTLNEQQ
-283 RSYAQTIATCGET
+283 RSYAETIAACGET

-318 EIDFNLHENIEH
+318 DIDFDLHESIEH
-330 VLDIFSTRAAETGIE
+330 VLDIFSTRAAQTGIE

-350 ESKVPDYIK
+350 DTGVPTYIK

-385 FIGVRVLETDAD
+385 FISVRILARDEDEH
-397 GKLTLG
+397 LTLG

-413 PPDKQERL
+413 PLDKQARL

-428 DTSTTRKYGGT
+428 DSSTTRKYGGT

-449 VKLMGGTIRVES
+449 VKLMGGSIQVQS
-461 EPGAGS
+461 EPGVGS
-467 TFFFTVSTH
+467 TFYFTINTR
-476 AGIQADVPVTT
+476 AGVRTEIPAVA

-507 RTILKNQLEQWNLA
+507 RTILKDQLEQWNLT

-534 LEADSRYDLVL
+534 LSADSRYDLVL

-550 PYMDGVRLSTTIRER
+550 PFMDGVRLSETIRER
-565 YPRLPIILL
+565 HPRLPIILL
-574 SSIGDEYKKNYKNL
+574 SSIGDEYNKNYKNL

-601 MYRHILSGLEHRS
+601 MYRHILSGLEHRP
-614 WSISGDS
+614 WSVSGDGA
-621 SASSRLPGQ
+621 ASSRLPEQ
-630 PGQMAARLPLQ
+630 RGQMAAELPMQ

-658 LQKLGYTPTIAQN
+658 LQKLGYTPTIVQT
-671 GREAVDLAAA
+671 GREAVDTAAS

-707 HTADRQPVII
+707 HNADRQPVII